1 MTSPAS
7 PLVTATIGAIPYT
20 VSLSDTTHQW
30 VGDAD
35 KASGGADAGPSPH
48 SQLLAA
54 LGSCTAITL
63 SMYAGRKTWAL
74 EGVEVVLG
82 YVSEAPGKTTIT
94 RAIKVHGKLDA
105 EQKERLL
112 QIANACPIHKVL
124 SGEISIESSLTA

>member
-1 MTSPAS
+1 MAS
-7 PLVTATIGAIPYT
+7 TLVTATIGAVPYT
-20 VSLSDTTHQW
+20 VSLTDSVHQW
-30 VGDAD
+30 VGDAP
-35 KASGGADAGPSPH
+35 AELGGADAGPSPH

-54 LGSCTAITL
+54 LGTCTAITL

-82 YVSEAPGKTTIT
+82 FANEAPGTVTIS
-94 RAIKVHGKLDA
+94 REIRIKGNLDA

-124 SGEISIESSLTA
+124 SGEIRIESSLVV